1 MLCSWLEINLWFYH
15 RSHEKKFHPLC
26 IDLLVV
32 VCLFCFVFCFCGGGM
47 GGGGWR
53 KAECTEAKNKMK
65 WNIREIKSR
74 TALPPKA
81 RAGTV
86 ERTMAWV
93 VFWVC
98 LALLSCKKQRA
109 HSRASPST
117 CRSSPWD
124 GGQPPAY
131 AFLSFQVS
139 DFRFLSG
146 HLVDWSSNSKALYVN
161 LPLGRKEVPS
171 TNVINLDFWDSRV
184 SALKK

>member
-1 MLCSWLEINLWFYH
+1 MRKNFIHFALIYLWW
-15 RSHEKKFHPLC
+15 C
-26 IDLLVV
+26 V
-32 VCLFCFVFCFCGGGM
+32 CFVLFFVFVVAGWVAVVGGRRSALRPRTK
-47 GGGGWR
+47 WSEIFVKLNQEQPFPR
-53 KAECTEAKNKMK
+53 K
-65 WNIREIKSR
+65 
-74 TALPPKA
+74 LGLA
-81 RAGTV
+81 RWK
-86 ERTMAWV
+86 ERWPGLSS
-93 VFWVC
+93 WVC